1 MPSRTAASTRLRT
14 AVSAPIDDERRR
26 PDSADPALDEALE
39 RISDLAARLWAVRS
53 AHRPVAV
60 GWLRAQTRCAG
71 CGQPVPC
78 ATLLAAG

>member
-1 MPSRTAASTRLRT
+1 MSHRPARPRPVTTAPAAP
-14 AVSAPIDDERRR
+14 AVPT
-26 PDSADPALDEALE
+26 ADPALDEALE

-53 AHRPVAV
+53 AHRPVAT
-60 GWLRAQTRCAG
+60 GWRRSSTRCAG